1 MEIESSF
8 IETGVDKL
16 VKIVNERG
24 RIALSDAARELGVS
38 ASVVQEWVD
47 FLEEEGII
55 GVEYKLTKPFLV
67 GRKLTKKEVED
78 KVKEFASKK
87 EIFVRKAEVSLSFL
101 EKQAEDLRKVKNEF
115 DKLKGGL
122 GLELDKVRN
131 EVTELEKYQNMRQ
144 ELQKQIEEQKSD
156 SRNKIEE
163 LVQAIAREQ
172 KKYQEFISDITRER
186 EQLAKEMTEAK
197 SIEESEQILNKKL
210 SELKIMVATIEKKS
224 SEENTTIKNSELHIK
239 KLNQLIDDARQRT
252 EEEKSQVNYLVGKS
266 KEQEKKMF
274 ELQDVIL
281 KKLSDKQKNVSNVN
295 SIVKKVNEFFAKK
308 LAVIDLVDRVNK
320 DRNDLERSLMDLI
333 KKAKSFQLTAK
344 SGNFGRELIE
354 LEKKFNEVDRKKN
367 IFMIE
372 LKKFSSIF
380 KGD

>member
-16 VKIVNERG
+16 VNIVNERG
-24 RIALSDAARELGVS
+24 RVALSDAARELGVS

-55 GVEYKLTKPFLV
+55 SVEYKLTKPFLV

-87 EIFVRKAEVSLSFL
+87 EAFVRKAEVSLSFL
-101 EKQAEDLRKVKNEF
+101 EKQAEDLRSVKNEF
-115 DKLKGGL
+115 DKLKGNI

-144 ELQKQIEEQKSD
+144 ELQKQIEGQKSD

-163 LVQAIAREQ
+163 LIQAIAREQ
-172 KKYQEFISDITRER
+172 KRYQEFITDISKER

-210 SELKIMVATIEKKS
+210 SELKNMIGTIEKRS
-224 SEENTTIKNSELHIK
+224 SEENTAIKNSELHVK
-239 KLNQLIDDARQRT
+239 KLNQLIEDARQRT
-252 EEEKSQVNYLVGKS
+252 EEEKSQVNSLVGKS
-266 KEQEKKMF
+266 KEQEKKML
-274 ELQDVIL
+274 ELQDIIL

-295 SIVKKVNEFFAKK
+295 SIIKKVNKFFAKK
-308 LAVIDLVDRVNK
+308 LAIINLVDRVNK
-320 DRNDLERSLMDLI
+320 DRNDLERSLIDLI

-344 SGNFGRELIE
+344 SSNLGKELID

-372 LKKFSSIF
+372 LKKFTSIF
-380 KGD
+380 RGE